1 MLFQASISL
10 APVNIFKA
18 GADEEKAETARLV
31 SSLSKKLVMPWV
43 INVCVKIMCVFF
55 FVKYFSV
62 KCTSSSY

>member
-43 INVCVKIMCVFF
+43 INVCVKIMCAFF
-55 FVKYFSV
+55 
-62 KCTSSSY
+62 C